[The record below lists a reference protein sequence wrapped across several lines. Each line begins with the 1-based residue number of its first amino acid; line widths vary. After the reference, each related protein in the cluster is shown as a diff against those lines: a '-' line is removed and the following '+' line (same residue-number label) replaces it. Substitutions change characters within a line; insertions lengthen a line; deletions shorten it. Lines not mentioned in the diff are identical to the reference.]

1 MRAQAERDSKDE
13 GERRQN
19 PLQPRYDTRVLTAI
33 LSVLA
38 APSVALVL
46 SVSFAAQAP
55 ARKVDIV
62 SVTGCLRE
70 QTGVEGANW
79 MLVAA
84 TDPVPSIANQAS
96 GADIP
101 ATPPAGKNTFR
112 LIGIGE
118 FNLPQMKDRTVVI
131 RGLFIK
137 DKVSRINVTS
147 AVEAVASC
155 APGAPK

>member
-1 MRAQAERDSKDE
+1 MNVVFA
-13 GERRQN
+13 
-19 PLQPRYDTRVLTAI
+19 
-33 LSVLA
+33 
-38 APSVALVL
+38 ALVL
-46 SVSFAAQAP
+46 AIVQAP
-55 ARKVDIV
+55 PKKVEIV

-70 QTGVEGANW
+70 QGTNW

-84 TDPVPSIANQAS
+84 TDPTPSIANQAQ
-96 GADIP
+96 GAEIP
-101 ATPPAGKNTFR
+101 TTPPAGKNTFR
-112 LIGIGE
+112 LIGTSE
-118 FNLPQMKDRTVVI
+118 FNLPTMKDHTVVI

>member
-1 MRAQAERDSKDE
+1 MIR
-13 GERRQN
+13 G
-19 PLQPRYDTRVLTAI
+19 VLITI
-33 LSVLA
+33 FLLGLA
-38 APSVALVL
+38 S
-46 SVSFAAQAP
+46 QAP
-55 ARKVDIV
+55 AAKKVEIV

-70 QTGVEGANW
+70 QGANW

-84 TDPVPSIANQAS
+84 TDPVPSVANQAQ
-96 GADIP
+96 AKEIP

-112 LIGIGE
+112 LIGTSE
-118 FNLPQMKDRTVVI
+118 FNLPQMKDHTVVI

-147 AVEAVASC
+147 AVAAVAAC

>member
-1 MRAQAERDSKDE
+1 MNAVIA
-13 GERRQN
+13 
-19 PLQPRYDTRVLTAI
+19 LLALAI
-33 LSVLA
+33 V
-38 APSVALVL
+38 
-46 SVSFAAQAP
+46 QAP
-55 ARKVDIV
+55 PTKKVDIV

-70 QTGVEGANW
+70 QGTNW

-84 TDPVPSIANQAS
+84 TDPVPSIANQAQ
-96 GADIP
+96 GKDIP
-101 ATPPAGKNTFR
+101 DTPPAGKNTFR
-112 LIGIGE
+112 LIGVSE
-118 FNLPQMKDRTVVI
+118 FNLPSMKDKTVVI